1 MRRALVAGA
10 LLGVVAGVVFVHRDV
25 LRITVVWPMILGF
38 ALWDT
43 VGERGSRGFLA
54 AIAAGAGTAAGY
66 GVFFVVSEFMPVTDL
81 SLGIVTGAAVGVM
94 VTLTIVLRKWF
105 PVSAP
110 LIGFAAFFGV
120 FEPQWRTSPS
130 NFLSHGIDAASE
142 VGLGLV
148 VGALT
153 ASVARWLIDRGRVHA
168 EAREGAPE
176 PEPAPPATDAPLSE
190 LIGGSGS

>member
-1 MRRALVAGA
+1 VAGA
-10 LLGVVAGVVFVHRDV
+10 LLGVVVGVVFVHRDV
-25 LRITVVWPMILGF
+25 FRLTAVWPVILGF

-66 GVFFVVSEFMPVTDL
+66 GVFFVVSEFLPVTDL
-81 SLGIVTGAAVGVM
+81 SLGIVTGVAVGVM
-94 VTLTIVLRKWF
+94 VVLAVVLRKWF

-130 NFLSHGIDAASE
+130 NFLSHGLDAASE

-153 ASVARWLIDRGRVHA
+153 VTAVRWMTETRRLRSEVRAVQRADEPTTPLA
-168 EAREGAPE
+168 EVLDGGAK
-176 PEPAPPATDAPLSE
+176 
-190 LIGGSGS
+190 